1 MSISVI
7 PKDPVILYSFLN
19 TKLRDQYSSFSL
31 LCEDME
37 LNEEEILSI
46 LKTMDFH
53 YDAKKNQFR

>member
-1 MSISVI
+1 MGMSAI

-19 TKLRDQYSSFSL
+19 TKLRDQYSSFTA
-31 LCEDME
+31 LCDDME

-53 YDAKKNQFR
+53 YDAARNQFR

>member
-1 MSISVI
+1 MGMSTI

-19 TKLRDQYSSFSL
+19 TKLRDQYSSFTS

-53 YDAKKNQFR
+53 YDAKGNQFR